1 MSKKI
6 EKYYE
11 RLNDEIEEKSS
22 EESTTNIDKRTLR
35 LLMIIQNEILKYL
48 KKQA

>member
-11 RLNDEIEEKSS
+11 RLNEEIEEKSS
-22 EESTTNIDKRTLR
+22 EKSINNIDKRTLR
-35 LLMIIQNEILKYL
+35 LLFVIQNEILKYL